1 MTRSIDQKIAE
12 AEAKLA
18 RLRQQSRQLENG
30 QKIILGGMLLNAA
43 KKDQKIR
50 EWLINE
56 AVNSITREADKNRI
70 SPLIDELRKININ
83 KDILAG
89 LAQESINKLEI

>member
-1 MTRSIDQKIAE
+1 MARTINQKIAE

-18 RLRQQSRQLENG
+18 RLHQQSRQLENG
-30 QKIILGGMLLNAA
+30 QKIILGGMLLNVAR
-43 KKDQKIR
+43 KDQKIR

-56 AVNSITREADKNRI
+56 ADKSITREADKNRI
-70 SPLIDELRKININ
+70 APLIEELKQIDTP

-89 LAQESINKLEI
+89 LDQETLDKF

>member
-1 MTRSIDQKIAE
+1 MTRTIDQKIAE

-30 QKIILGGMLLNAA
+30 QKIILGGMLINVAR
-43 KKDQKIR
+43 KDQKIR

-56 AVNSITREADKNRI
+56 TAKSITRDADKNRI
-70 SPLIDELRKININ
+70 APLIEELKKIDTP

-89 LAQESINKLEI
+89 LDQETIDQL